1 MKVNWDRRMAI
12 DVIRNTPVYSEIA
25 VLFCLR
31 YFVMSLMYLA
41 TIARAGDT
49 MIASSFQRMVNAC
62 YSMSHPARSSTSFDN
77 RQIQLQIPLHSSS
90 IVRLNWPDL

>member
-1 MKVNWDRRMAI
+1 MKVNLDRRMAI

-49 MIASSFQRMVNAC
+49 MIASSFQRMVNAIPC
-62 YSMSHPARSSTSFDN
+62 LTLLAQAQVSTTDKFN
-77 RQIQLQIPLHSSS
+77 CKYHFIQVLSLG
-90 IVRLNWPDL
+90 